1 MGDYLNMVH
10 LRKLIEFDFIPRLS
24 HAEILQFFN
33 TVDDIT
39 MSVCRPRRILKSMGQ
54 YRKKPESDLL
64 KVASALTEQL
74 EGP

>member
-1 MGDYLNMVH
+1 MLG
-10 LRKLIEFDFIPRLS
+10 LS
-24 HAEILQFFN
+24 HVQILQFFN

-39 MSVCRPRRILKSMGQ
+39 MGFFKPRRIIKSMGQ
-54 YRKKPESDLL
+54 YRKKTESDLL

>member
-1 MGDYLNMVH
+1 MLG
-10 LRKLIEFDFIPRLS
+10 LS
-24 HAEILQFFN
+24 RAKILQFFN

-39 MSVCRPRRILKSMGQ
+39 MSLCTRRRILKSRGQ
-54 YRKKPESDLL
+54 YRKKTESDLL